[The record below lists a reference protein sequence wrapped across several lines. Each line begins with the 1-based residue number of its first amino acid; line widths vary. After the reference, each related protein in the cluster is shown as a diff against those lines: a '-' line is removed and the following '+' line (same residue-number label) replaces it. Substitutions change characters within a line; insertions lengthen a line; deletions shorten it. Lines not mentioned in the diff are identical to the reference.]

1 MRKYGEYAKY
11 KKDEERRLVVRRLLI
26 IAIILIVFSAV
37 ILCGYF
43 FAMADLY
50 YWYADT
56 DGFGLMFA
64 IGEHVIRL
72 GQTP

>member
-11 KKDEERRLVVRRLLI
+11 KKDEERRLVVHRLLI
-26 IAIILIVFSAV
+26 IAIILIVLSAM

-43 FAMADLY
+43 FAMSDLH
-50 YWYADT
+50 YWYADV
-56 DGFGLMFA
+56 DGFGLMFSV
-64 IGEHVIRL
+64 GKHLIRL